1 MSIIISADVGGSA
14 TKVAGYKE
22 NGERIGKTIVRLDD
36 QVASFYGA
44 VGKFAEENAVPLT
57 EVRELVMT
65 GVGASRLS
73 HNQYGIPVYR
83 VDEFEAIGRGGLLLA
98 GVSEA
103 IIVSMGTGTAFVH
116 ATEKGCR
123 HLGGSGIGGGTLLGL
138 SKLLLNET
146 DIAAVIRLAE
156 AGTLR
161 TADITLEDICDGIVP
176 GLPPHATASN
186 FGKVRSALPPQD
198 MAAALVN
205 MILQGIGT
213 MAMLASKGC
222 ATKTIVLTG
231 ALASLPPAQAIYDT
245 FREMYGLTILIPAD
259 AEYATAFGAFSSRL
273 AHS

>member
-103 IIVSMGTGTAFVH
+103 IVVSMGTGTAFVH
-116 ATEKGCR
+116 ATEKAAAI
-123 HLGGSGIGGGTLLGL
+123 L
-138 SKLLLNET
+138 
-146 DIAAVIRLAE
+146 AAVGSAADS
-156 AGTLR
+156 AGPL
-161 TADITLEDICDGIVP
+161 
-176 GLPPHATASN
+176 
-186 FGKVRSALPPQD
+186 Q
-198 MAAALVN
+198 AAA
-205 MILQGIGT
+205 Q
-213 MAMLASKGC
+213 
-222 ATKTIVLTG
+222 
-231 ALASLPPAQAIYDT
+231 
-245 FREMYGLTILIPAD
+245 
-259 AEYATAFGAFSSRL
+259 
-273 AHS
+273 